1 MNLGHGLRVLLAED
15 KEQNREISVFN
26 DLISYREKDIGKWRK
41 TVRPLN
47 ISKNTAM

>member
-1 MNLGHGLRVLLAED
+1 MNPGHGRRVLLVED
-15 KEQNREISVFN
+15 KEQNRELSVSN
-26 DLISYREKDIGKWRK
+26 DLISYKEKDIGKWRK

>member
-1 MNLGHGLRVLLAED
+1 MNSGHGRRVLLAED
-15 KEQNREISVFN
+15 HEQNRELSVSN
-26 DLISYREKDIGKWRK
+26 DLASYKEKDIGKWRK